1 MEKKVRNKIES
12 DFQLFL
18 DGNLY
23 VSAGT
28 RDVGVTKSPVSY
40 LLMIFIFT
48 AIDNTTDWSVGM
60 EHFLGWDVS
69 EKVF

>member
-1 MEKKVRNKIES
+1 MCH
-12 DFQLFL
+12 
-18 DGNLY
+18 
-23 VSAGT
+23 AGT

>member
-23 VSAGT
+23 LSGT

-40 LLMIFIFT
+40 LLMIFTFT